1 MFELI
6 KKVFIQLLTDLVN
19 GSNHTKFVL
28 LSNQYVWLILLSRI
42 YILMNTAKNFTTTH
56 SRLS

>member
-28 LSNQYVWLILLSRI
+28 LSNQYV
-42 YILMNTAKNFTTTH
+42 
-56 SRLS
+56 